1 MEHVVEAGEKR
12 QSCHVW
18 ANLANVRLWWQL
30 SQSVKLDRDKT
41 LSFKG
46 FMTNQEKELFLAV
59 PSNEFN
65 TYWIPCTWFV
75 YRLQVHITTI
85 KLRQYV

>member
-1 MEHVVEAGEKR
+1 
-12 QSCHVW
+12 
-18 ANLANVRLWWQL
+18 
-30 SQSVKLDRDKT
+30 
-41 LSFKG
+41 
-46 FMTNQEKELFLAV
+46 MTNQEKELFLAV